1 MVASRAHRLWPGGRE
16 RRQDFMLGALGQ
28 QRGGG
33 EQGRATCCAA
43 VIEAQAWRATVID
56 GPGNGEG
63 LGRAPC

>member
-1 MVASRAHRLWPGGRE
+1 
-16 RRQDFMLGALGQ
+16 MLGALGQ